1 MIVLYFYTT
10 AGCHLCEQAEVLLNE
25 LESHVQL
32 DITIV
37 DIATDEKL
45 IEQYGVRIPVVKRLD
60 VPDDL
65 GWPFDYGQLKAYL
78 SLN

>member
-1 MIVLYFYTT
+1 
-10 AGCHLCEQAEVLLNE
+10 
-25 LESHVQL
+25 
-32 DITIV
+32 V

-65 GWPFDYGQLKAYL
+65 GWPFDYGQLKVYL